1 MIKLKLT
8 KSEFKDKELFERVSK
23 LYSKLN
29 NKELKTLMEWVGTNC
44 DVVKGNKCDECGTL
58 LEKTYII
65 SKHDFPIFVWVCP
78 KSEIYQCYKED
89 FEKRYNK
96 HRK

>member
-1 MIKLKLT
+1 MTLKLT

-29 NKELKTLMEWVGTNC
+29 KEEMKTLMEWIGTNC
-44 DVVKGNKCDECGTL
+44 DVVKGNKCDECNTK
-58 LEKTYII
+58 LEKTFII
-65 SKHDFPIFVWVCP
+65 SKYNLPIFVWVCP
-78 KSEIYQCYKED
+78 KSEIYQAYKDD
-89 FEKRYNK
+89 FEKRGNR